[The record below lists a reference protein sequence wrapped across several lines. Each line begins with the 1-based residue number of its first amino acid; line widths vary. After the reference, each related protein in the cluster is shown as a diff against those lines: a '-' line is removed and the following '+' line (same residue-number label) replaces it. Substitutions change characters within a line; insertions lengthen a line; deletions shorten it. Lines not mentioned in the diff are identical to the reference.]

1 MTAAEEIKAVWEQQ
15 PEEFPVFLEEN
26 LDIFEKIDNRRKKEN
41 EEFVREFSKQMQKKL
56 RQKPKKADA
65 QKRWEQ
71 ELEQDF
77 MNVLGKE
84 TTLCLSDWI
93 NPQVLDAGKRE
104 TKHFIDKVRNF
115 DETLKPE
122 HIWQALRNYFIYA
135 IIVEMQGEEQNA
147 ANPILAYSLLY
158 PYTDNY
164 IDDHRVSREEK
175 DHYNRIIASKLKGE
189 PITIGSLLEEK
200 TCSLLDMILNEYE
213 GEKQKRIA
221 ETLLRLLE
229 AQTQSISQQETVVA
243 KDRLLDIS
251 ICKGS
256 TSVLADY
263 LFAASDWLEN
273 EEIFYLKF
281 GFLLQLLDDLQ
292 DIDEDRG
299 IGTCTLMTQA
309 EEQRKLEQCV
319 NRLLWFSWNVI
330 REFTPRNPGIKDFV
344 LKYCVEVLL
353 LAAAANQQFF
363 SGQYLKALE
372 AYLPFSLEFLK
383 ESKQRRSL

>member
-84 TTLCLSDWI
+84 TILCLSDWI

-104 TKHFIDKVRNF
+104 TKHFIDKVRIF

-164 IDDHRVSREEK
+164 IDDHKVSREEM

-189 PITIGSLLEEK
+189 PITVGSLLEEN

-229 AQTQSISQQETVVA
+229 APTQS
-243 KDRLLDIS
+243 
-251 ICKGS
+251 
-256 TSVLADY
+256 TS
-263 LFAASDWLEN
+263 
-273 EEIFYLKF
+273 
-281 GFLLQLLDDLQ
+281 
-292 DIDEDRG
+292 
-299 IGTCTLMTQA
+299 
-309 EEQRKLEQCV
+309 
-319 NRLLWFSWNVI
+319 
-330 REFTPRNPGIKDFV
+330 
-344 LKYCVEVLL
+344 
-353 LAAAANQQFF
+353 
-363 SGQYLKALE
+363 
-372 AYLPFSLEFLK
+372 
-383 ESKQRRSL
+383 